1 MREFLV
7 KTFDREEYAL
17 RFLHNG
23 EMKFSHIVSF
33 QNIEDCEIRG
43 DKTEGLAIETINT
56 DIGPNVTKFNLG
68 NPNGG
73 KQYVV
78 DWKAIKQHFP
88 EMANNPGKFQ
98 FRIEYQVDWLIY
110 CLTYINSTTPDV
122 NKILNKC
129 TSFGEYSTVIC
140 DCKDF
145 LFKVNNSIPDCCQ
158 GFVKYSNEGMKH
170 PFIKP
175 LDYSWQQE
183 YRIAIPAS
191 NIKERFFHIGKL
203 IGFVC
208 KTKSLHML
216 KQML

>member
-78 DWKAIKQHFP
+78 DWKAVKQQFP
-88 EMANNPGKFQ
+88 EMANNPGKYQ
-98 FRIEYQVDWLIY
+98 FRI
-110 CLTYINSTTPDV
+110 
-122 NKILNKC
+122 
-129 TSFGEYSTVIC
+129 
-140 DCKDF
+140 
-145 LFKVNNSIPDCCQ
+145 
-158 GFVKYSNEGMKH
+158 
-170 PFIKP
+170 
-175 LDYSWQQE
+175 
-183 YRIAIPAS
+183 
-191 NIKERFFHIGKL
+191 
-203 IGFVC
+203 
-208 KTKSLHML
+208 
-216 KQML
+216 